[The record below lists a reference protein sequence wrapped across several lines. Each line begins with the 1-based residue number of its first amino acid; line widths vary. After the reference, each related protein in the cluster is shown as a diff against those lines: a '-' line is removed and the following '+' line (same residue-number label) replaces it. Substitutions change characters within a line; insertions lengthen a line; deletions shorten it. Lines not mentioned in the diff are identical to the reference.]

1 MENVRKRDARGR
13 FAPAG
18 SGIDVAKLDARYE
31 QLRTERSGWEP
42 AWRDLAELFAPQR
55 YRADSD
61 TDAHKKPEINGALID
76 TVGVLGLRTLAA
88 GLHGGMTSP
97 VRPWFKLRLA
107 HPDEGGTSAGVNA
120 WLDEVTERMRLML
133 HASNFYN
140 AVHGLFMDLGAFGT
154 ALMIETADE
163 EGLHF
168 ERVPCGTYVLDVNG
182 KGSVDSFFRRVYLT
196 GRQIADLWPDTAPE
210 NISRPGSEGTRYE
223 VIHGVYP
230 RKDVAWGKK
239 VGAKSKPFS
248 SVYWIRGQGSG
259 KAAVLSEGGYDM
271 FPAFAPRWDVTVT
284 DVYGRSPA
292 MDVLPD
298 CRMAQAMKETLRRTQ
313 HKAADPPMFGD
324 LTVKRFGIDLSP
336 GGRTFGDMTAT
347 GGRPLLVPIQQP
359 DSGAMQHGQM
369 ALQETEKTVE
379 AGLYVDL
386 FRMLLDDTRK
396 QITATEIQARQA
408 EKLLLIGPVVERLH
422 TELLSPIIAR
432 TYNLMA
438 EWNALPEPPRG
449 MGSTALDVEFESV
462 LAQAQKIAG
471 TSSIEQ
477 ALSFI
482 ANLSAVQP
490 EAIDT
495 LDVTATAH
503 AYLDRIG
510 VPQACIADEDAV
522 KAKRQQRAEAMQRQ
536 AAAEQMA
543 QAGQAAQDFTGA
555 ARNLGQT
562 PAGAGGET
570 LMQTLLGGMGG
581 G

>member
-1 MENVRKRDARGR
+1 M
-13 FAPAG
+13 
-18 SGIDVAKLDARYE
+18 DVSKLDARYE
-31 QLRTERSGWEP
+31 TLKSERTGWEP

-55 YRADSD
+55 YRSDTD
-61 TDAHKKPEINGALID
+61 TDAHKKPEINGNLLD

-107 HPDEGGTSAGVNA
+107 HEEEGGTSAGVNA

-133 HASNFYN
+133 HMSNFYTSI
-140 AVHGLFMDLGAFGT
+140 HGLYMDLGAFGT
-154 ALMIETADE
+154 GLMIETADE
-163 EGLHF
+163 DGLHF

-182 KGSVDSFFRRVYLT
+182 KGMVDCFFRRIYLT

-210 NISRPGSEGTRYE
+210 GVTRPGNAATRFE
-223 VIHGVYP
+223 VIHGAFP
-230 RKDVAWGKK
+230 RKDAAWGKK
-239 VGAKSKPFS
+239 VGAKGKPFC
-248 SVYWIRGQGSG
+248 SVYWLRGLGSG
-259 KAAVLSEGGYDM
+259 KASLLSEGGFDT

-298 CRMAQAMKETLRRTQ
+298 CRMAQAMMETLRRTQ

-347 GGRPLLVPIQQP
+347 GGKPLLVPVQQP
-359 DSGAMQHGQM
+359 DSGALQHGQA
-369 ALQETEKTVE
+369 ALQSVEDTVE

-386 FRMLLDDTRK
+386 FRMLLDDTRT

-422 TELLSPIIAR
+422 TELLSPIISR
-432 TYNLMA
+432 TYSLMA
-438 EWNALPEPPRG
+438 EWNALPEPPDG
-449 MGSTALDVEFESV
+449 MQNTALDVEFESV
-462 LAQAQKIAG
+462 LAQAQKVTG

-477 ALSFI
+477 ALSFL

-490 EAIDT
+490 EAMDT

-510 VPQACIADEDAV
+510 IPQSCIADDEAV
-522 KAKRQQRAEAMQRQ
+522 EAKRQARAEAMRQ
-536 AAAEQMA
+536 QQEAAAMA

-555 ARNLGQT
+555 AKNLGQT
-562 PAGAGGET
+562 PAGADGQT

-581 G
+581 GA